1 MPTSDVGTALLV
13 GRAGNNETLD
23 EDTSEQIDELTA
35 RRDIHEARLRQL
47 LRQEALFGW
56 ESPVHITGEIEDIQ
70 VKVGHITADI
80 ARLQI
85 GASKRA
91 QMLARAES
99 TSELADISTQIG
111 DTSAAT
117 LHGIHTLIA
126 LLLQD
131 QDADA
136 PQRQKRQRVTTIFYV
151 VISLLVLV
159 DVLVRIL
166 IH

>member
-1 MPTSDVGTALLV
+1 MLVGTA
-13 GRAGNNETLD
+13 GNDGILD
-23 EDTSEQIDELTA
+23 EDTSNQINELIA

-70 VKVGHITADI
+70 LKVGHITADI

-126 LLLQD
+126 LMIQS
-131 QDADA
+131 QDADE
-136 PQRQKRQRVTTIFYV
+136 PQRRKRQHITTAFYV
-151 VISLLVLV
+151 LITVLVLA
-159 DVLVRIL
+159 DLLARIF